1 MTKDYI
7 LIIISVLLLALN
19 FAATKAYQKDKG
31 SGLAEGIKFN
41 ALLGAV
47 TAVLFFAINGFGCK
61 ISPFSAVMAAA
72 AAILTAA
79 YTLFGFKI
87 MENGSMALYMI
98 FLMTGGMTVPYI
110 WGLIFLDEP
119 LSLLRTAGL
128 LTIAV
133 SIVVSN
139 KESGKSDAKQILM
152 CAAIFILNGFT
163 SVVSKEHQ
171 ISSSAVA
178 ATDFLILNSAA
189 KAVICMI
196 LYLFIKKEKTANNK
210 LSKLGI
216 GYIFAAAAAGGGSY
230 LLQLIGAENLPATVL
245 YPMVT
250 GGTIIFTAAAG
261 RAFFGEK
268 PGKRMIIGIIICFIG
283 TCMFL

>member
-41 ALLGAV
+41 ALLGEV

-110 WGLIFLDEP
+110 WGLLFLDEP

-128 LTIAV
+128 IVIAV
-133 SIVVSN
+133 SIVISN
-139 KESGKSDAKQILM
+139 KENGKSSTKLILM
-152 CAAIFILNGFT
+152 CTAIFILNGFT

-171 ISSSAVA
+171 ISASAVPA
-178 ATDFLILNSAA
+178 MDFLILNSAA
-189 KAVICMI
+189 KAIICTA
-196 LYLFIKKEKTANNK
+196 LYLFIRKGKTTG
-210 LSKLGI
+210 SKRTKSGI
-216 GYIFAAAAAGGGSY
+216 TYILAAAAAGGGSY